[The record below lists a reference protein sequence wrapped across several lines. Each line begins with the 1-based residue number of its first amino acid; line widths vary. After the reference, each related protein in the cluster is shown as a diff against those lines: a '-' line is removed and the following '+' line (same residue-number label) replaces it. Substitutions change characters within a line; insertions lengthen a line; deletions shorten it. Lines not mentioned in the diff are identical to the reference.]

1 MPGGFT
7 CLGSMRSGYDG
18 KGRTRAVPSSHA
30 TLIAIGDV
38 VTETGTADALG
49 NPQVDV
55 ATASTIVSGVVVG
68 IVPDYST
75 EALSDI
81 KILASTAGTV
91 IINEDPDAEY
101 EVDVSNGP
109 LVLDDVGLNA
119 NLVAT
124 AATTSGGLTRS
135 NMTLNATG
143 KATTATLQFRIV
155 RLVTGSDGVL
165 GSRAVV
171 RVNKSINNTGGTGV

>member
-7 CLGSMRSGYDG
+7 CLGSLSSNYDG
-18 KGRTRAVPSSHA
+18 KGRTYAVPSSHA
-30 TLIAIGDV
+30 SLMTIGDV

-49 NPQVDV
+49 NPQADV
-55 ATASTIVSGVVVG
+55 ATASTIVTGIVVG
-68 IVPDYST
+68 VVPDYST
-75 EALSDI
+75 EQLSDI
-81 KILASTAGTV
+81 KISASTAGAV
-91 IINEDPDAEY
+91 IVNIDPNAEY
-101 EVDVSNGP
+101 EVDVENGP
-109 LVLDDVGLNA
+109 LGVADVGLNA
-119 NLVAT
+119 NLVAN

-155 RLVTGSDGVL
+155 RLVTGADGVL

-171 RVNKSINNTGGTGV
+171 RVNKSTNNTGATGI